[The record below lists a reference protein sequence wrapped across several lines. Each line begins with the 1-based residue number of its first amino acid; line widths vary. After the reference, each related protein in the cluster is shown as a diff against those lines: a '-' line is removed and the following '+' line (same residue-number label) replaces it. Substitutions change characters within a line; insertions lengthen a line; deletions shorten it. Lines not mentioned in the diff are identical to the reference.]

1 VPLPF
6 GADGYEPASSGLER
20 FPFNECRVNAALSIG
35 STAECYVRRNLWRY
49 THVIRTLYA
58 ICLVALIGSTA
69 WAATEWKAER
79 ESTPGRVG
87 FVLLTILQR

>member
-1 VPLPF
+1 
-6 GADGYEPASSGLER
+6 
-20 FPFNECRVNAALSIG
+20 
-35 STAECYVRRNLWRY
+35 
-49 THVIRTLYA
+49 VIRTLYA

-87 FVLLTILQR
+87 FVLLTILQH

>member
-1 VPLPF
+1 M
-6 GADGYEPASSGLER
+6 
-20 FPFNECRVNAALSIG
+20 
-35 STAECYVRRNLWRY
+35 
-49 THVIRTLYA
+49 HVIRTLYA

>member
-1 VPLPF
+1 MPR
-6 GADGYEPASSGLER
+6 ER
-20 FPFNECRVNAALSIG
+20 GSQHRFNGGVLRPPH
-35 STAECYVRRNLWRY
+35 LWRY

>member
-1 VPLPF
+1 MPRERGSQHRF
-6 GADGYEPASSGLER
+6 NGGGYG
-20 FPFNECRVNAALSIG
+20 C
-35 STAECYVRRNLWRY
+35 RNLWRY
-49 THVIRTLYA
+49 MHVIRTLYA